1 MEAVLYEFI
10 GMLGVDADVFQAVRK
25 VDGFGEV
32 VDLVSFFDLAVHG
45 EHDLQAVVDDGAVE
59 VLAFVRGAGV
69 AVVDGVREA
78 GVEIVFDA
86 DGGHA
91 GSHDDGKCGCF
102 ESVCHDSL
110 VYVSEGF
117 FAVFQDAW
125 CHVLCVVHAGLLDP
139 CEVHTSGGE
148 GDFILFGKSIAEAC
162 PEVLARGVCDDFRI
176 DEGVPCTA
184 FSVNGAFEAVIR
196 VVHDADGSDG
206 GAVGCERRE
215 CEDRFLQEVRSPF
228 AGVGRAAAA
237 DGENHVGFLD
247 FRDLCQSFGVFK
259 CSVVAVEEGSGD
271 VDLSADCFS
280 DQRFS
285 GDSGLGAADDDS
297 GFSIFAANIRNLVIG
312 IAADGEVRK
321 IRTIHK

>member
-1 MEAVLYEFI
+1 M
-10 GMLGVDADVFQAVRK
+10 
-25 VDGFGEV
+25 
-32 VDLVSFFDLAVHG
+32 
-45 EHDLQAVVDDGAVE
+45 
-59 VLAFVRGAGV
+59 
-69 AVVDGVREA
+69 
-78 GVEIVFDA
+78 
-86 DGGHA
+86 
-91 GSHDDGKCGCF
+91 
-102 ESVCHDSL
+102 
-110 VYVSEGF
+110 
-117 FAVFQDAW
+117 
-125 CHVLCVVHAGLLDP
+125 
-139 CEVHTSGGE
+139 
-148 GDFILFGKSIAEAC
+148 
-162 PEVLARGVCDDFRI
+162 CDDFRI

-237 DGENHVGFLD
+237 DGENHV
-247 FRDLCQSFGVFK
+247 
-259 CSVVAVEEGSGD
+259 VEEGSGD

>member
-1 MEAVLYEFI
+1 M
-10 GMLGVDADVFQAVRK
+10 
-25 VDGFGEV
+25 
-32 VDLVSFFDLAVHG
+32 
-45 EHDLQAVVDDGAVE
+45 
-59 VLAFVRGAGV
+59 
-69 AVVDGVREA
+69 
-78 GVEIVFDA
+78 
-86 DGGHA
+86 
-91 GSHDDGKCGCF
+91 
-102 ESVCHDSL
+102 
-110 VYVSEGF
+110 
-117 FAVFQDAW
+117 
-125 CHVLCVVHAGLLDP
+125 
-139 CEVHTSGGE
+139 
-148 GDFILFGKSIAEAC
+148 
-162 PEVLARGVCDDFRI
+162 CDDFRI

-247 FRDLCQSFGVFK
+247 FRDLCQSFG
-259 CSVVAVEEGSGD
+259 AVEEGSGD